1 MFDDLFWIIIAACA
15 AALVVCIAVIIKE
28 VKKTKMTKEEQE
40 AYYEEYFAN
49 EGDITLTYAEVVD
62 MACGTKVV
70 GSRSPKCVESYVV
83 TFRTEKGEI
92 LQIDVDH
99 EMYDAIDIGMA
110 GMLRLVDGRLNSF
123 EPDNI

>member
-1 MFDDLFWIIIAACA
+1 MFDDLFWIIIAAFA
-15 AALVVCIAVIIKE
+15 AVLVICIAVIIKE